1 MFYDRATDST
11 QLLPLGD
18 VATSQSKP
26 TQWTMDNLLHLL
38 QYAATHPSAPI
49 KFKRSDMVLRV
60 HSDAS
65 YLSAPKARSRAG
77 GYFFLASKS
86 PTDTT
91 INGAIHVE
99 AKIMRN
105 VMASAAEAEIGSLFI
120 NAQTTL
126 PLRVALTELGH
137 PQPPTPIQTDNSM
150 ASSFAASTVK
160 QKRSKTIDMR
170 YYWLQDR
177 QSQKQIK
184 VYWATKHTNLADY
197 FTKRHSETHH
207 VQIRPFL
214 ISNNSNNTNT
224 LSLTDL
230 PKQPEQ
236 FKPDAHPT
244 QMPLPVATGKS
255 TTQQPTERVC

>member
-1 MFYDRATDST
+1 MFYSRATDST

-18 VATSQSKP
+18 VASTQSKP
-26 TQWTMDNLLHLL
+26 TQWTMDTLLHLL
-38 QYAATHPSAPI
+38 QYAATHPIVPI

-65 YLSAPKARSRAG
+65 YLSAPKARRRAG
-77 GYFFLASKS
+77 GFLFLASNS
-86 PTDTT
+86 PTDKG

-120 NAQTTL
+120 NAQTSL

-160 QKRSKTIDMR
+160 QKRSKTIDMS
-170 YYWLQDR
+170 YYCLQDR
-177 QSQKQIK
+177 QAQKQIR
-184 VYWATKHTNLADY
+184 VFWATKHTNLADY

-207 VQIRPFL
+207 IQIRPFL
-214 ISNNSNNTNT
+214 ISDCNDKTIN
-224 LSLTDL
+224 LDLTDL
-230 PKQPEQ
+230 PKQPE
-236 FKPDAHPT
+236 KIVPETRPT
-244 QMPLPVATGKS
+244 TMPIPRSTGKS
-255 TTQQPTERVC
+255 TDFSPG